1 MQRDD
6 YSPDR
11 DLQDPRWPG
20 SCLLMPL
27 LPPLCP
33 LPTWLEPCRPFP
45 SSPNLPGVFPLRA
58 LHWSS
63 PLEHPPSTYQHV
75 ISGQVSVPT
84 ETPLLISLRPTAA
97 PPPPA
102 PPFSLTPFR
111 ILQSSYQCLLDSSS
125 MCLSD
130 LFVHIPTPAL
140 ALRRVLDLSRHT
152 HKHIRRVLDE

>member
-1 MQRDD
+1 MKQTLKSEKKTQPIRRIRFPATTTTPNLFLLLTPKVYSLQKHLWVSCFMQRDD

-58 LHWSS
+58 LHWPS

-97 PPPPA
+97 PRPRHLL
-102 PPFSLTPFR
+102 SL
-111 ILQSSYQCLLDSSS
+111 
-125 MCLSD
+125 
-130 LFVHIPTPAL
+130 
-140 ALRRVLDLSRHT
+140 
-152 HKHIRRVLDE
+152 